1 MRMVAIVGPSET
13 GKTNLIVSL
22 IQQLHQQG
30 LKGAV
35 LKIAQEQ
42 IELDQRGKDSWRFQE
57 AGAFKV
63 GVLSQEKLFFIRNL
77 RDQESWFKIIL
88 DYFIDVDFL
97 LIEGGKKE
105 PAIKKILVARE
116 SGDLKLVEP
125 AESLLAIV
133 SEEKLSS
140 SLPHFYPYQV
150 KELASFLLDNLP
162 AIEPLVYLKVNEK
175 NIPLNPFVESMI
187 KELVQAMIKPL
198 KNIPESPELISITL
212 RK

>member
-1 MRMVAIVGPSET
+1 MRIVAIVGHSAS
-13 GKTNLIVSL
+13 GKTNLIISL
-22 IQQLHQQG
+22 IQHFNQLG

-35 LKIAQEQ
+35 LKMAQEQ
-42 IELDQRGKDSWRFQE
+42 IELDPRGKDSWRFQE
-57 AGAFKV
+57 AGAIKV
-63 GVLSQEKLFFIRNL
+63 GIISKEKLFFFRNL
-77 RDQESWFKIIL
+77 NAQDSWFNIIL
-88 DYFIDVDFL
+88 DYFVDVDFL
-97 LIEGGKKE
+97 FIEGGKKE

-125 AESLLAIV
+125 AENLLAIV
-133 SEEKLSS
+133 SEERFSS
-140 SLPHFYPYQV
+140 SLPHFYPHQV
-150 KELASFLLDNLP
+150 KELASFLLDNLS

-175 NIPLNPFVESMI
+175 SIPLNPFVESMI